1 MARKNTKYSEYSLPT
16 QKFMLAVEKH
26 LMDKFSE
33 ITPHWEGLLGML
45 AVQVDLYNQCKE
57 QIKQDGLMVRDR
69 FGSMVKHP
77 LIKCQTDALIQINKL
92 SQDFGL
98 NPRSL
103 KGLNI
108 QENNEDEFLN
118 NLTSGD

>member
-1 MARKNTKYSEYSLPT
+1 MARKNRYSEYSRET
-16 QKFMLAVEKH
+16 QTFMLAVEKH
-26 LMDKFSE
+26 LMDKFND

-118 NLTSGD
+118 ELVK

>member
-1 MARKNTKYSEYSLPT
+1 MGRKNSKYSEYSRET
-16 QKFMLAVEKH
+16 QAFMNAVEKH
-26 LMDKFSE
+26 LIDKFGNIE
-33 ITPHWEGLLGML
+33 PHWDGLLGML

-57 QIKQDGLMVRDR
+57 QIKADGLMVRDR
-69 FGSMVKHP
+69 FGSMVKNP

-98 NPRSL
+98 SPRGL

-108 QENNEDEFLN
+108 QSNEDNEFLEE
-118 NLTSGD
+118 LTSDR

>member
-1 MARKNTKYSEYSLPT
+1 MARKSTKYNEYTKET
-16 QKFMLAVEKH
+16 QQFMQAVEKH
-26 LMDKFSE
+26 LINKFNE

-45 AVQVDLYNQCKE
+45 AVQVDLYNQCKQ
-57 QIKQDGLMVRDR
+57 QIKQDGLMVEDR

-108 QENNEDEFLN
+108 QENNDEEFIEG
-118 NLTSGD
+118 LTK

>member
-1 MARKNTKYSEYSLPT
+1 MARKNKYQEYTRET
-16 QKFMLAVEKH
+16 QQFMNAVEKH
-26 LMDKFSE
+26 LMDKFNE
-33 ITPHWEGLLGML
+33 ITPHWDGLLQML

-69 FGSMVKHP
+69 FGQMVKNP
-77 LIKCQTDALIQINKL
+77 LLKVQTDALIQINKL

-108 QENNEDEFLN
+108 QSNEDNEFLN
-118 NLTSGD
+118 ELTSDR

>member
-1 MARKNTKYSEYSLPT
+1 MGRKNSKYSEYSLKT
-16 QKFMLAVEKH
+16 QAFMNAVEKH
-26 LMDKFSE
+26 LMDKFNE
-33 ITPHWEGLLGML
+33 ITPHWDGLLQML

-57 QIKQDGLMVRDR
+57 QIKQDGLMVQDR
-69 FGSMVKHP
+69 FGGSVKHP
-77 LIKCQTDALIQINKL
+77 LLKVQTDALIQIGKL

-108 QENNEDEFLN
+108 QNNNEDEFLN
-118 NLTSGD
+118 ELVK

>member
-1 MARKNTKYSEYSLPT
+1 MAKKNSKYSEYGKDT
-16 QKFMLAVEKH
+16 QFFLTNVEKH
-26 LMDKFSE
+26 LMDKFGE
-33 ITPHWEGLLGML
+33 ITPHWDGLLQML

-57 QIKQDGLMVRDR
+57 QIKNDGLMVQDR

-108 QENNEDEFLN
+108 QSNEDNEFLN
-118 NLTSGD
+118 ELTSDR

>member
-1 MARKNTKYSEYSLPT
+1 MAKKNKYQDYSKET
-16 QKFMLAVEKH
+16 QAFMNAVEKH
-26 LMDKFSE
+26 LIDKFGE
-33 ITPHWEGLLGML
+33 ITPHWDGLLQML
-45 AVQVDLYNQCKE
+45 AVQVDLYNQCKA
-57 QIKQDGLMVRDR
+57 QIKNDGLMVQDR

-108 QENNEDEFLN
+108 QENNEDEFLE

>member
-1 MARKNTKYSEYSLPT
+1 MARKNKYSEYSRET
-16 QKFMLAVEKH
+16 QTFMLAVEKH
-26 LMDKFSE
+26 LIDKFGN
-33 ITPHWEGLLGML
+33 IEGQWSGILDML

-69 FGSMVKHP
+69 FGQMVKNP
-77 LIKCQTDALIQINKL
+77 LLKVQTDALIQIGKV

-98 NPRSL
+98 NPRSM

-108 QENNEDEFLN
+108 QDNNEDEFLEG
-118 NLTSGD
+118 LVK

>member
-1 MARKNTKYSEYSLPT
+1 MSKKQKYTEYGRET
-16 QKFMLAVEKH
+16 QAFMNAVEKH
-26 LMDKFSE
+26 LIDKFGE

-69 FGSMVKHP
+69 FESMVKHP

-98 NPRSL
+98 NPRAM
-103 KGLNI
+103 KGLNV
-108 QENNEDEFLN
+108 QNNNEEDFLN
-118 NLTSGD
+118 SLTSAS